1 MKPGDSKADKGV
13 IQDEADATVREGA
26 RQAAEEKARLLQIAD
41 DAEIAAAAEDSAP
54 AAKRTFWNWITQAH
68 P

>member
-1 MKPGDSKADKGV
+1 MSKQSKERQQT
-13 IQDEADATVREGA
+13 IQDESDATVREGA

-41 DAEIAAAAEDSAP
+41 DAERAAAAEDTAP
-54 AAKRTFWNWITQAH
+54 AAKRTFWNWLTQAH